1 MEVTSIYTPNN
12 PRESQQTR
20 LVRHHL
26 ESIIAA
32 MPGHVYWKNTDGV
45 FLGCNDQQ
53 AKTLGLNS
61 RYDVVGKTTYDMVWW
76 GQSSAERKQQAD
88 LINATDREIIRS
100 GTAKTLEEPLVLP
113 DGTVAVYLSTK
124 APLYDQYGKAIGI
137 LGISLDITAEKKL
150 EELKLQK
157 SQAITN
163 AMRLLAAAMAHE
175 LRTPLASINMG
186 INALQDQLPKLIA
199 GYQKARDN
207 NLAVETIN
215 DTQLEKFSVLL
226 TLLKQQVHTATTFV
240 DLSLSNLNYGGI
252 SKENFTALSI
262 KNILEQV
269 CSEYPLQLHERSI
282 ISLQLT
288 HDFQFHGDV
297 RLTKH
302 VFYNLIKNALWYIHA
317 ANKGDITI
325 TTNTVQDEGVIIF
338 KDTGTGIEANV
349 LPHIFDKFYSKRTSG
364 SGVGL
369 SFCKMV
375 VESYGGT
382 IHCEFELGK
391 HTTFTIKLPIQI
403 NSPITNN

>member
-1 MEVTSIYTPNN
+1 MEVTSIYMPNN

-32 MPGHVYWKNTDGV
+32 MPGHVYWKNTEGV

-61 RYDVVGKTTYDMVWW
+61 RYDVVGKTTYDMIWW
-76 GQSSAERKQQAD
+76 DQSPEERKRQAD
-88 LINATDREIIRS
+88 LIDATDQEVIRS

-124 APLYDQYGKAIGI
+124 APLYAQTGKAIGI
-137 LGISLDITAEKKL
+137 LGVSFDITDKKRAEVL
-150 EELKLQK
+150 NFQNQQI
-157 SQAITN
+157 QAIAD

-175 LRTPLASINMG
+175 LRTPLAGINMG
-186 INALQDQLPKLIA
+186 LNALKNQLPQLIA
-199 GYQKARDN
+199 GYQKARDSD
-207 NLAVETIN
+207 LDVEMISDN
-215 DTQLEKFSVLL
+215 QLENLSVLL
-226 TLLKQQVHTATTFV
+226 THLKQQVHTATTFV
-240 DLSLSNLNYGGI
+240 DLSLSNLEYGGI
-252 SKENFTALSI
+252 NKEDFTTLSI
-262 KNILEQV
+262 KSILEQA
-269 CSEYPLQLHERSI
+269 CSEYPLQLHEQSI
-282 ISLQLT
+282 IRLQIT
-288 HDFQFHGDV
+288 NDFEFHGDV

-302 VFYNLIKNALWYIHA
+302 IFYNLIKNALWYIHA

-325 TTNTVQDEGVIIF
+325 STDIVHGEGTIIF
-338 KDTGTGIEANV
+338 KDTGPGIEPNV

-375 VESYGGT
+375 VEAYGGSL
-382 IHCEFELGK
+382 HCKSELGK
-391 HTTFTIKLPIQI
+391 HTTFTIKLPIL
-403 NSPITNN
+403 TN